1 MGKANLAGSNRQP
14 WRVWIFCFAPY
25 IGCGLVLLV
34 LGLPHVLPTYLH
46 SMLTKVL
53 IFAIFAMSLDI
64 ILGYTG
70 LLSLGHA
77 AFFGV
82 AGYTAGILMVGYGIE
97 SFWLVMPLGILMAG
111 IFAAIIG
118 YIALRVSGVYFLLVT
133 LAFGQLLS
141 VGAVKWRTMTGGTD
155 GLVGITYPLLGLPG
169 FTWKASNFY
178 YLVFISFVICFF
190 LLYRITNSSFGR
202 TLIGIRENEPRMQC
216 LGYNT
221 WAHKYVAFI
230 IAGLFAGVAGVLF
243 GPFYGIMV
251 PEHLGLPNSAMAML
265 MVIIGGAGTLFGPV
279 IGAGLIIF
287 LEYFASIYSPER
299 WPLILGCVFVICVL
313 FMRGGFGIYL
323 SRFWR
328 KVRLQYGSI
337 ES

>member
-1 MGKANLAGSNRQP
+1 MGKAQSNGSKGKP
-14 WRVWIFCFAPY
+14 WRVWLLSFTPY
-25 IGCGLVLLV
+25 IGSGLALLL

-53 IFAIFAMSLDI
+53 IFAIFAMSLDL

-82 AGYTAGILMVGYGIE
+82 AGYTAGILMAHYGIE
-97 SFWLVMPLGILMAG
+97 SFWLVMPLAILMAG
-111 IFAAIIG
+111 IFAVVIG

-141 VGAVKWRTMTGGTD
+141 VSAVKWRTMTGGTD
-155 GLVGITYPLLGLPG
+155 GLAGIAYPDLGLPG
-169 FTWKASNFY
+169 FTWTASSFY
-178 YLVFISFVICFF
+178 YLVFIVFVICYF
-190 LLYRITNSSFGR
+190 LLYRITNSYFGR
-202 TLIGIRENEPRMQC
+202 TLVGIRENEQRMKC

-230 IAGLFAGVAGVLF
+230 ISALFAGVAGVLF
-243 GPFYGIMV
+243 APFYGIMV
-251 PEHLGLPNSAMAML
+251 PEHLGLPNSAFVML

-279 IGAGLIIF
+279 IGAVLIV
-287 LEYFASIYSPER
+287 LLDYFSSIYSPER
-299 WPLILGCVFVICVL
+299 WPLILGGVFVICVMFL
-313 FMRGGFGIYL
+313 RGGFGIYL

-328 KVRLQYGSI
+328 KVRI
-337 ES
+337 